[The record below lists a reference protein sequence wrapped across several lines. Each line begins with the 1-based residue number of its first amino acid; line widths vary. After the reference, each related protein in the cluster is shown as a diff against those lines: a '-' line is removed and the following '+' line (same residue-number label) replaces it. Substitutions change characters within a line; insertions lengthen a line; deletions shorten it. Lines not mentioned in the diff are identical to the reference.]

1 MKISLLFTGLVL
13 AVFSLPSMSAQP
25 APSAREMHSAQCVA
39 ALDVNTQD
47 LAVAVKA
54 GHEESRSLL
63 QTRLEAG
70 AAFIGDTYLHE
81 DRDEKRARAL
91 ADAAAEDQKR
101 LTKAQ
106 LEARQIACAEE
117 GSKLLSNASGFERL
131 VVRRLARKRMDKLL
145 SQQPD

>member
-1 MKISLLFTGLVL
+1 
-13 AVFSLPSMSAQP
+13 MSAEA
-25 APSAREMHSAQCVA
+25 APSAREKHAAQCVA

-47 LAVAVKA
+47 LAAAVRA
-54 GHEESRSLL
+54 GHEESRPLL

-101 LTKAQ
+101 LTKTQ
-106 LEARQIACAEE
+106 LEARQTACASE
-117 GSKLLSNASGFERL
+117 GSKLLSDASGFERL
-131 VVRRLARKRMDKLL
+131 IVKRLARKRMDKLL
-145 SQQPD
+145 TQPPN